1 MASSLSSYLGEIGRH
16 QLLTPE
22 QELTLGRKVQAM
34 AALQERCRQA
44 GGTGSACDYS
54 DLERRT
60 LRLGERAK
68 NQMITANLRLVVN
81 LAKRYQNKGLDLLD
95 LIQEGTLGLTRAVEK
110 YDPTRGHR
118 FSTYAYWWIRQGLNR
133 ALSTQSRTIR
143 IPVNVNEKLTRLRA
157 AKARYLQVHG
167 VNPSPAQLARLMA
180 IPLVDVEE
188 LLNCELRSVTVSL
201 QGLVK
206 AKSDPSELVDVLPS
220 PEPPPLERAELAERS
235 ATVWTLLDRANL
247 TPKERTVVMLR
258 FGLDGSHEWRT
269 LAEVEDLLGCELR
282 SVTVSLQGAVRSKA
296 DPSELVDVLPSEEMP
311 PMERAEL
318 AERTDSVW
326 KLLERASLTPKERTV
341 VMLRFGLD
349 GSHEWRTLAEVARQL
364 DCSREYCRQVV
375 QRALRKLRKTGIESG
390 LVEA

>member
-1 MASSLSSYLGEIGRH
+1 MASALSSYLGEIGRH

-34 AALQERCRQA
+34 ASLQERCRAA
-44 GGTGSACDYS
+44 GGEGPACDFS
-54 DLERRT
+54 DVERRT
-60 LRLGERAK
+60 LRQGERAK

-157 AKARYLQVHG
+157 AKARHLQAHG
-167 VNPSPAQLARLMA
+167 VSASPTQLARALDLPMA
-180 IPLVDVEE
+180 DVED
-188 LLNCELRSVTVSL
+188 LLACELRSITVSL
-201 QGLVK
+201 QGAVK
-206 AKSDPSELVDVLPS
+206 SKADPSELVDVLPS
-220 PEPPPLERAELAERS
+220 PEPAPMERAELAERS
-235 ATVWTLLDRANL
+235 AAAWTLLD
-247 TPKERTVVMLR
+247 
-258 FGLDGSHEWRT
+258 
-269 LAEVEDLLGCELR
+269 
-282 SVTVSLQGAVRSKA
+282 
-296 DPSELVDVLPSEEMP
+296 
-311 PMERAEL
+311 
-318 AERTDSVW
+318 
-326 KLLERASLTPKERTV
+326 RASLTPKERTV

-364 DCSREYCRQVV
+364 GCSREYCRQVV
-375 QRALRKLRKTGIESG
+375 QRALRKLRKTGIDSG
-390 LVEA
+390 LVEV

>member
-1 MASSLSSYLGEIGRH
+1 MASALSSYLGEIGRH

-34 AALQERCRQA
+34 ASLRERCREA
-44 GGTGSACDYS
+44 GGEGPACDFS
-54 DLERRT
+54 DVERRT
-60 LRLGERAK
+60 LRQGERAK

-157 AKARYLQVHG
+157 AKARHLQAHG
-167 VNPSPAQLARLMA
+167 VSASPTQLARALDLPMA
-180 IPLVDVEE
+180 DVED
-188 LLNCELRSVTVSL
+188 LLACELRSITVSL
-201 QGLVK
+201 QGAVK
-206 AKSDPSELVDVLPS
+206 SKADPSELVDVLPS
-220 PEPPPLERAELAERS
+220 PEPAPMERAELAERS
-235 ATVWTLLDRANL
+235 AAAWTLLDR
-247 TPKERTVVMLR
+247 
-258 FGLDGSHEWRT
+258 S
-269 LAEVEDLLGCELR
+269 
-282 SVTVSLQGAVRSKA
+282 
-296 DPSELVDVLPSEEMP
+296 
-311 PMERAEL
+311 
-318 AERTDSVW
+318 
-326 KLLERASLTPKERTV
+326 SLTPKERTV

-364 DCSREYCRQVV
+364 GCSREYCRQVV

-390 LVEA
+390 LVEV